1 MDQEQAAKI
10 AIMIGLAWE
19 RVESLAAQ
27 DQSSGGD
34 VRPLAL
40 AMLDLHARLRALEQ
54 VEDDRQVSLDQ
65 DRWYGNEGS

>member
-34 VRPLAL
+34 VRPL
-40 AMLDLHARLRALEQ
+40 LDLHARLRALEQ